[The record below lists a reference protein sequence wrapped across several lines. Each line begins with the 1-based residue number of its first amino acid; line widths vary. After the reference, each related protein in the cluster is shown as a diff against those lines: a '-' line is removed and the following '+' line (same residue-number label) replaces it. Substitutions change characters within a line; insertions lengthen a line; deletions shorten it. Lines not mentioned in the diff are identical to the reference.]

1 MAMKQKGEREE
12 RVHPLAWI
20 FYTILLPL
28 IFTVVMIGVALQVFG
43 YNVTG
48 ALRGYAS
55 TLPVVGR
62 LVAAAPASART
73 PRHPVD
79 PWKTAAGRDARSLR
93 VAQAQLAV
101 LRGEVSRLGGQADQ
115 YAKEL
120 AAARAQVRTLRALRV
135 KAAREGQ
142 VLANMSSSQAALILV
157 QQPTATQVLILQA
170 MNTSDQAAL
179 LAALPPKTA
188 AALLQ
193 AGG

>member
-1 MAMKQKGEREE
+1 MAVKHNGGREE

-28 IFTVVMIGVALQVFG
+28 IFTIVMIGVALQVFG

-62 LVAAAPASART
+62 LVAAAPAATRAL
-73 PRHPVD
+73 RQPVD
-79 PWKTAAGRDARSLR
+79 PWKTAAERDARALR
-93 VAQAQLAV
+93 VVRAQLAG
-101 LRGEVSRLGGQADQ
+101 LRGEVSRLGAQAGQ
-115 YAKEL
+115 YSKEL
-120 AAARAQVRTLRALRV
+120 AAARAQVQTFQAHRV
-135 KAAREGQ
+135 KAAQEGQ
-142 VLANMSSSQAALILV
+142 VLANMSSSQAALILM

-170 MNTSDQAAL
+170 MSTSDQAAL